1 MKTFK
6 NQEKCF
12 KSDPILDW
20 EPVQVLKGGGD
31 VFPGPGV
38 SEDSGGWALEI
49 LKFFKSVGG

>member
-20 EPVQVLKGGGD
+20 EPAQVLKGGC
-31 VFPGPGV
+31 VCM
-38 SEDSGGWALEI
+38 
-49 LKFFKSVGG
+49 

>member
-12 KSDPILDW
+12 KSDAILDW

-31 VFPGPGV
+31 VFPGTGV
-38 SEDSGGWALEI
+38 SEDSGG
-49 LKFFKSVGG
+49 